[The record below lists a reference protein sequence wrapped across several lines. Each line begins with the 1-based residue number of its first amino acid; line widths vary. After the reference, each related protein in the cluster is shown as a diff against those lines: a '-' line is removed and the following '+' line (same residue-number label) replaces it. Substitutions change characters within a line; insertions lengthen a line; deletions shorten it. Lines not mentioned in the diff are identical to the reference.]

1 MPTRT
6 RIKLVQ
12 RRQQISRE
20 EAERLIGREDQ
31 ERAEWYRSIYRIDMN
46 DPRLYDVL
54 LHIGRLTIDDACDT
68 LCRLTESPSF
78 QTTPQSLTALSDL
91 AVENRVK
98 VALAG
103 VCKAEVRCR
112 EGIVHLR
119 VEGQKLIPSGAASP
133 SLQHQVQDQIR
144 DDVYQKIVGI
154 VSAIP
159 GVKDID
165 CAINTPYF
173 V

>member
-1 MPTRT
+1 M
-6 RIKLVQ
+6 
-12 RRQQISRE
+12 SR
-20 EAERLIGREDQ
+20 
-31 ERAEWYRSIYRIDMN
+31 
-46 DPRLYDVL
+46 
-54 LHIGRLTIDDACDT
+54 C
-68 LCRLTESPSF
+68 
-78 QTTPQSLTALSDL
+78 
-91 AVENRVK
+91 
-98 VALAG
+98 LAG